1 MIIINNFKLIRYS
14 YSIIKYYHQ
23 TLKPFLMQMFNM
35 FKGKHNSKDER
46 YVKHGSKRFIPVF
59 LHRLYVFF

>member
-1 MIIINNFKLIRYS
+1 
-14 YSIIKYYHQ
+14 
-23 TLKPFLMQMFNM
+23 MQMFNM

-59 LHRLYVFF
+59 LHRLYVFLTEK